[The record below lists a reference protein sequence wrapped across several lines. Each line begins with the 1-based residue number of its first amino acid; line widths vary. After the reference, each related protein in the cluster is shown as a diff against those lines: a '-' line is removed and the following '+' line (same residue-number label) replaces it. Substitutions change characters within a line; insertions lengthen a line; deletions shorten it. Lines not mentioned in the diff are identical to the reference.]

1 MEQTAYFIRRPRR
14 IEELRDFGIGM
25 LRPYRIVSTVCL
37 GGMDYENFVTDLLAD
52 RAFLENAPGCGEAAR
67 RNRPHRLGCTGLTV
81 FISLCFLRR
90 KYSIKRHGIGIVLPV
105 PCRFAVIGFGVRR
118 FAGHRVVSVKGT

>member
-52 RAFLENAPGCGEAAR
+52 RAFLENAPGCGEVGNVLCCLRVSCPGREDVLVVPDGTGHVALAA
-67 RNRPHRLGCTGLTV
+67 L
-81 FISLCFLRR
+81 
-90 KYSIKRHGIGIVLPV
+90 
-105 PCRFAVIGFGVRR
+105 A
-118 FAGHRVVSVKGT
+118 

>member
-1 MEQTAYFIRRPRR
+1 MEQTAYFFSRPRR

-52 RAFLENAPGCGEAAR
+52 RAFLEDVPGCGEDGKVLCCLRVSCPGREDILVVPDGTSHVELAA
-67 RNRPHRLGCTGLTV
+67 LV
-81 FISLCFLRR
+81 
-90 KYSIKRHGIGIVLPV
+90 
-105 PCRFAVIGFGVRR
+105 
-118 FAGHRVVSVKGT
+118 